1 MNLVM
6 NQLEVFPL
14 VLSAHPDKLLLEVQL
29 LLMLLLEHGLLMVRP
44 PNLHAPLVTIVL
56 RA

>member
-1 MNLVM
+1 M

-44 PNLHAPLVTIVL
+44 PSLHALLVTIVM
-56 RA
+56 RV